1 MEATT
6 KPQGRAIL
14 RLPRQ
19 ILWLVGTLAVMWLIE
34 IVDTVALSDRL
45 QGGGIHPRSADGLD
59 GIAWAPFLHTGFGH
73 LIGNS
78 LPFLVLGGLVA
89 LRGVRTWLTVT
100 ITVIVVGGMATWLLA
115 RTGNHIGAS
124 GLVFGYLGY
133 LVGAAWFERSFK
145 AIALAAV
152 AGVLYWSLVFGLIP
166 AGQVSWEGHL
176 FGAAAGITAAYLTR
190 DSNRTQPPEQAL
202 EDI

>member
-6 KPQGRAIL
+6 SPPRRSVL
-14 RLPRQ
+14 RLPNQ
-19 ILWLVGTLAVMWLIE
+19 LLWLVGALALMWLVE
-34 IVDTVALSDRL
+34 VVDTIVLADRL
-45 QGGGIHPRSADGLD
+45 QGGGIHPRSVDGLD
-59 GIAWAPFLHTGFGH
+59 GIAWAPFLHGGFRH

-100 ITVIVVGGMATWLLA
+100 ITVVIVGGVATWLLA
-115 RTGNHIGAS
+115 RSGNHIGAS

-152 AGVLYWSLVFGLIP
+152 AGFLYWGLVFGLIP
-166 AGQVSWEGHL
+166 GGQVSWEGHL
-176 FGAAAGITAAYLTR
+176 FGAAAGIAAAYLTSDR
-190 DSNRTQPPEQAL
+190 KPVSDTSAVERP
-202 EDI
+202 